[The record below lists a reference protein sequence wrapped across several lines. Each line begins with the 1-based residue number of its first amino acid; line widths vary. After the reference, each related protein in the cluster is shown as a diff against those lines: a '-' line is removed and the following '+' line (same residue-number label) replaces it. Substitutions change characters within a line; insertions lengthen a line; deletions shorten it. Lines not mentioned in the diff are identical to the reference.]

1 MKTIFQIGRHV
12 LQVIGQDGRW
22 VVAVDGVLH
31 ACWYASDAQA
41 WAAGVAEADRLER
54 SSPSP
59 AECR

>member
-1 MKTIFQIGRHV
+1 VKSIFQVGMHV
-12 LQVIGQDGRW
+12 LQVIGSDSRW

-31 ACWYASDAQA
+31 EGWLASEAQA
-41 WAAGVAEADRLER
+41 WAAGVAEADRIER